1 MTKTLIFFSILLL
14 ALTGCARRWDNGS
27 TWGGVP
33 GGIEVRQITEVEPDG
48 YKLVRGGGGSTNRII
63 IMPLRYRIQVF
74 QVPVQVVRWW
84 NPVSNVWE
92 TVEQPLTPPRLI
104 NETFRTNDVTK

>member
-1 MTKTLIFFSILLL
+1 MKKLILIPILVL
-14 ALTGCARRWDNGS
+14 ALTGCARRLDNVGQ
-27 TWGGVP
+27 TWGAVP

-48 YKLVRGGGGSTNRII
+48 YKVTKGRSTNIVVA
-63 IMPLRYRIQVF
+63 PLRYRVQVF

-92 TVEQPLTPPRLI
+92 TVEQPLSPPRLI
-104 NETFRTNDVTK
+104 SETFRTNEVTK

>member
-1 MTKTLIFFSILLL
+1 MKKILILFSILLL
-14 ALTGCARRWDNGS
+14 SLTGCVHRDNVGS

-48 YKLVRGGGGSTNRII
+48 YKMSRWNSRTNVLV
-63 IMPLRYRIQVF
+63 PVRYRVQVF

-104 NETFRTNDVTK
+104 SETFRTNGITK